1 MGPCVLVVTLQ
12 GAGLLL
18 RLWHIVLPYRKIMA
32 VVINMWWPTITVLCR
47 GLTMFCVYCETNFIH
62 SFFSSQCAQGE
73 LL

>member
-1 MGPCVLVVTLQ
+1 
-12 GAGLLL
+12 
-18 RLWHIVLPYRKIMA
+18 MA